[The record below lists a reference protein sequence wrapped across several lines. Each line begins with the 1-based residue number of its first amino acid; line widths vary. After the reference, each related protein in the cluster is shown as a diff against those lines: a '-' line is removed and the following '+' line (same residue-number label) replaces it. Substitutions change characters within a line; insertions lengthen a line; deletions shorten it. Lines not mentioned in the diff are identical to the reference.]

1 MTKSEA
7 INPENENK
15 INTAL
20 ANMFDMRI
28 DEIGFDAIDEEEEA
42 LVVWSTS
49 PMFDTVVINFENLD
63 I

>member
-1 MTKSEA
+1 
-7 INPENENK
+7 
-15 INTAL
+15 
-20 ANMFDMRI
+20 MRI